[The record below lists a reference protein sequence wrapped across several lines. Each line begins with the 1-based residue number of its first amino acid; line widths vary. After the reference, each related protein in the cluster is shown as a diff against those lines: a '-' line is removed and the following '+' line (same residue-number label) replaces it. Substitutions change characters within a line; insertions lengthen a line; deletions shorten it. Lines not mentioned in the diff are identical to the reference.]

1 MIGDNNLNHVSFS
14 PLTPVIKVCFH
25 HVHPHVDLID
35 LYSITLVA
43 LVQLAHACLELLQHR
58 TSPDHC
64 NCSRVSK
71 ATSGES
77 PTEHSSFVC
86 LRLCSSSKATLT
98 PGALRATSSS
108 VLRRRPEWQQQ
119 KQAAVERKQKTS
131 RQQQFTRQQRQG
143 VSFSTKPRIILNVK
157 K

>member
-1 MIGDNNLNHVSFS
+1 MWGLWKRFKLHSNGDFYHYLDRMIRDNNLNHVSFS

-71 ATSGES
+71 TISGES
-77 PTEHSSFVC
+77 PTEYSSFVC

-108 VLRRRPEWQQQ
+108 VLRRRPE
-119 KQAAVERKQKTS
+119 
-131 RQQQFTRQQRQG
+131 RQQQA
-143 VSFSTKPRIILNVK
+143 VSSSFKQFQAFCEQF
-157 K
+157 